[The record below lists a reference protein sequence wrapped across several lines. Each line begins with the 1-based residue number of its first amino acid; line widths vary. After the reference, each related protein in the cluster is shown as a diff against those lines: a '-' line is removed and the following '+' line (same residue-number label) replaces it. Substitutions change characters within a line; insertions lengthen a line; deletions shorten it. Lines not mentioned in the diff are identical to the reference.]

1 LNEAS
6 NQLNVSRFVYRMPT
20 TIMADKIPNNDASGI
35 PAGTSIVSGLTPSA
49 SDPGPV
55 MSSSGNNIILSNP
68 LSTQNQAINGNQQAS
83 TTVTPSL
90 PPINTLQNVT
100 GNRFSDTL
108 NSHSSHR

>member
-1 LNEAS
+1 
-6 NQLNVSRFVYRMPT
+6 
-20 TIMADKIPNNDASGI
+20 MADKIPNNDASSI
-35 PAGTSIVSGLTPSA
+35 PAGTSVVSGLTPSA

-108 NSHSSHR
+108 NTHSSHRYHDEINLPELSHT